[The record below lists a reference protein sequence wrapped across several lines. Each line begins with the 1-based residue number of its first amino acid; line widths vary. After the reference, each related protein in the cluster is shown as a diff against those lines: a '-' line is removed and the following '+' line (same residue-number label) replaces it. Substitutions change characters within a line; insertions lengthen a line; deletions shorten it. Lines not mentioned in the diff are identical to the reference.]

1 MIITLHKKYLILD
14 YNIELFTVLR
24 IAELLD
30 LEVDN
35 TSIKDKIV
43 VRGRLR
49 KLYIFLKEFSKVSSY
64 TIVIQ

>member
-43 VRGRLR
+43 VRGGLR
-49 KLYIFLKEFSKVSSY
+49 KLYMFLKEFSKVSRY